1 MFNIVSFYVFIGSLT
16 LLYINFNTDVE
27 KPVDN
32 SGTLI
37 DDILSPLKGVNED
50 LNVLVLGGDKVN
62 NNTDTMMLVNFK
74 PSTSK
79 VSILSIRGTRKLR

>member
-1 MFNIVSFYVFIGSLT
+1 MFNMSVFMFFIGSLT

-50 LNVLVLGGDKVN
+50 LNVLVLGGDKL
-62 NNTDTMMLVNFK
+62 TTI
-74 PSTSK
+74 PTQ
-79 VSILSIRGTRKLR
+79 